1 MWDSKRLLEYANE
14 QKFKC
19 NSVDQQVELQN
30 AVNSFGIDHG
40 DNILKW
46 LFKYE
51 FLKIQMGFAW
61 DGDKESLGN
70 AIENKQKHF
79 KLDSSNF
86 KKHPMS
92 QIELN
97 EIFDTMMATDPHLE
111 GMFHPS
117 EHYQLQQVAMR
128 FLSQVLAKSIAPQ
141 WLPISAIHDLKD
153 GRIVL
158 GATFDDTYNVV
169 WGETYMWHN
178 GVLIGSHTNEEKT
191 GLTHFMLKPRIHHE
205 EDLRADTPYKTLI
218 IHNRTA
224 EREQIARKMQY
235 AVSNLKDVTYRPE
248 SRKNTFSKH
257 FAGKIRDKNKG
268 LI

>member
-117 EHYQLQQVAMR
+117 EHYQLKQVAMR
-128 FLSQVLAKSIAPQ
+128 FLSRVIAKLPTHQ
-141 WLPISAIHDLKD
+141 RLPISDTANLAD

-169 WGETYMWHN
+169 WDETYMWHN

-191 GLTHFMLKPRIHHE
+191 GLTHFMLKPQIRHV
-205 EDLRADTPYKTLI
+205 EDLKTDIPSRTLV
-218 IHNRTA
+218 IHNNSA
-224 EREQIARKMQY
+224 ERMKAVKEMRN
-235 AVSNLKDVTYRPE
+235 AVSNLKDLTYRPE